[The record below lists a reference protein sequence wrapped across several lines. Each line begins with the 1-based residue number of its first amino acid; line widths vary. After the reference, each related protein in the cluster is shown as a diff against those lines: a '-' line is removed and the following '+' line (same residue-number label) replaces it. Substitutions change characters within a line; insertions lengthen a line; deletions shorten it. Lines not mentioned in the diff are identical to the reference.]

1 MPRGWWGLGW
11 ERSRP
16 LPDDGVL
23 VCVELLALPATVMLL
38 GKNLSVDSDAD
49 EGWFLQHTECREDIL
64 LWKLK
69 PLTSIHRGLR
79 VCPENYSGR
88 VQYKLQPAGR
98 SCKCSSFKSMIVT
111 YFFSGKTTKSC
122 DQFLNMAI
130 KNHPPRIQGIYSI
143 KHYCLLLNLLKY
155 SYLL

>member
-1 MPRGWWGLGW
+1 MWEDRWWWACFSTISAQKWHKGVYMPRGWWGLGW

-111 YFFSGKTTKSC
+111 FFF
-122 DQFLNMAI
+122 FLEKLQRVVTNFSTW
-130 KNHPPRIQGIYSI
+130 P
-143 KHYCLLLNLLKY
+143 
-155 SYLL
+155 